1 MTPLSTILSRRSAVL
16 NLFSPDQS
24 AAEAVETM
32 CSRGVGAVLIL
43 EDDRLAGI
51 FSERDLLRRVVSAG
65 RPLDATPLRDVM
77 TPDPLTAKPEDA
89 RYSAI
94 LKMAAVGCRHLP
106 IVKEG
111 RVVDTVSIRD
121 LLFDEIDE
129 KNSEIEELRR
139 YISGR

>member
-1 MTPLSTILSRRSAVL
+1 MTPLSTILGRRSAVL
-16 NLFSPDQS
+16 HLFAPDQTV
-24 AAEAVETM
+24 AEAVRTM
-32 CSRGVGAVLIL
+32 CSREVGAVLIV
-43 EDDRLAGI
+43 EDGRLAGI

-65 RPLDATPLRDVM
+65 RSLDTTPLREVM

-94 LKMAAVGCRHLP
+94 LKMAALGCRHLP

-111 RVVDTVSIRD
+111 CVVDTVSIRD

-139 YISGR
+139 YIAGR